1 MIRKTL
7 SPKARQMRD
16 VFLDDIDMQIKR
28 AEFDVNWS
36 LTGLEHVMNE
46 KRLQQLVRKRLS
58 VALFGT
64 VPQ

>member
-1 MIRKTL
+1 MIR
-7 SPKARQMRD
+7 MRD

-36 LTGLEHVMNE
+36 LTGLERMMNE